1 MRDAPGGSF
10 MFGRVFAPLFLLLL
24 LAACSEGFVR
34 FPVTEQEQK
43 EQKEDV
49 TIIRLTS
56 ANIDSFSK
64 PARGYASSAL
74 PMGRVSD
81 YLIGSGDLLNVI
93 VFDHPELML
102 PSGPAGAVTD
112 TGYSVQSDG
121 TFNFPFIGQVTARG
135 RSTESVRAD
144 IAQRLAEFIPSPQ
157 VEVRVAAYNSQ
168 RVVVAGEVKSPTSQ
182 PISLVPVT
190 LITAINAAGG
200 LTETADTRA
209 VSVQRNGKVYNIDL
223 AGFLNAGLEQ
233 NNPVLRAGDV
243 VTVPRRRAQEAY
255 LLGQVKDPAAID
267 LSREQIT
274 LTQALTRQG
283 GLDEQRADARGVF
296 VFRNVDGR
304 MTVFQL
310 ETSSPTGLLLGTRF
324 VLEAADVIYVVRSP
338 LSRWNDTISKLLPT
352 VSAGQ
357 AARAVTN

>member
-1 MRDAPGGSF
+1 
-10 MFGRVFAPLFLLLL
+10 MFGRLIASLLL
-24 LAACSEGFVR
+24 LAALGACSEGFVR
-34 FPVTEQEQK
+34 FPVTDTEQRQQTEN
-43 EQKEDV
+43 V
-49 TIIRLTS
+49 TIIRLTP

-64 PARGYASSAL
+64 PARGYGKSSL
-74 PMGRVSD
+74 PTGRVSD

-102 PSGPAGAVTD
+102 PSGPAGAVAD
-112 TGYSVQSDG
+112 TGFSVQSDG
-121 TFNFPFIGQVTARG
+121 TFNFPFVGQVNARG

-200 LTETADTRA
+200 LTEAADTRA
-209 VSVQRNGKVYNIDL
+209 VSVQRGGRVYKIDL

-255 LLGQVKDPAAID
+255 LLGQVKTPAAID
-267 LSREQIT
+267 LSQEQIT

-296 VFRNVDGR
+296 VFRNIDGR

-324 VLEAADVIYVVRSP
+324 VLEPADVIYVVRSP

-352 VSAGQ
+352 ISAGQ
-357 AARAVTN
+357 AAQAVAN

>member
-1 MRDAPGGSF
+1 
-10 MFGRVFAPLFLLLL
+10 MFLRLIASLLLL
-24 LAACSEGFVR
+24 VSVSACASGFVK
-34 FPVTEQEQK
+34 FPVTEEQQK
-43 EQKEDV
+43 QQKEDV
-49 TIIRLTS
+49 TIIRLTPS
-56 ANIDSFSK
+56 NIDSFSK

-74 PMGRVSD
+74 PAGRVSD
-81 YLIGSGDLLNVI
+81 YHIGSGDLLNVI

-102 PSGPAGAVTD
+102 PSGPGGAYTD

-121 TFNFPFIGQVTARG
+121 TFNFPFIGQVNARG
-135 RSTESVRAD
+135 RSTEAVRAD
-144 IAQRLAEFIPSPQ
+144 IAKRLAEFIPSPQ

-168 RVVVAGEVKSPTSQ
+168 RVVVAGEVKSPTSL

-200 LTETADTRA
+200 LSEAADTRE
-209 VSVQRNGKVYNIDL
+209 VSVQRAGRVYKIDL
-223 AGFLNAGLEQ
+223 AGFLNAGMEQ
-233 NNPVLRAGDV
+233 NNPVLRPGDV

-255 LLGQVKDPAAID
+255 LLGQIQKPAAVD
-267 LSREQIT
+267 LSQEPVT

-283 GLDEQRADARGVF
+283 GLSEERADARGVF
-296 VFRNVDGR
+296 VFRTISGR

-324 VLEAADVIYVVRSP
+324 VLEPADVVYVLRSP

-352 VSAGQ
+352 VSAAQ
-357 AARAVTN
+357 AAQSIAN